1 MFLKI
6 NGHKFYEETKNEC
19 LNAFLN
25 QQFTSSEDDEVIE
38 EVYRRASEYIIEN
51 CATDEEIENESWEDD
66 IFGKYCTDEILFQC
80 FEEMIKDNPVRYR
93 SIRFEE
99 DDE

>member
-6 NGHKFYEETKNEC
+6 NGHKFYGETKNEC
-19 LNAFLN
+19 FEAFIHQPFVDN
-25 QQFTSSEDDEVIE
+25 KDMQVIE
-38 EVYRRASEYIIEN
+38 ELYNRADSYINEF
-51 CATDEEIENESWEDD
+51 CATEEELENESWEDD